1 MLMTQQRMS
10 TGISITI
17 FDHLALALDLFAA
30 LAAAL
35 VRPERCR
42 QHVNAGKIQH
52 LYQPTVMLTHRA
64 SQNLSGSIRCGD
76 SDCGGM
82 EWGLPLRLLVRSTRA
97 QSCAR

>member
-52 LYQPTVMLTHRA
+52 LVAMDVIPNCLLRFAEIGGTWRRIEA
-64 SQNLSGSIRCGD
+64 DGCRFERGD
-76 SDCGGM
+76 
-82 EWGLPLRLLVRSTRA
+82 RR
-97 QSCAR
+97 